1 MQIGASYPA
10 LRALRD
16 PHDDDP
22 AEFIAPTISAVG
34 PADAPARKQ
43 TRAAKA
49 VKEAGAAG
57 EVQAGGLPNAGE
69 AERQPGNVID
79 AELSTEDTAQAGD
92 DEPPM

>member
-1 MQIGASYPA
+1 MPQP
-10 LRALRD
+10 L
-16 PHDDDP
+16 P
-22 AEFIAPTISAVG
+22 
-34 PADAPARKQ
+34 
-43 TRAAKA
+43 